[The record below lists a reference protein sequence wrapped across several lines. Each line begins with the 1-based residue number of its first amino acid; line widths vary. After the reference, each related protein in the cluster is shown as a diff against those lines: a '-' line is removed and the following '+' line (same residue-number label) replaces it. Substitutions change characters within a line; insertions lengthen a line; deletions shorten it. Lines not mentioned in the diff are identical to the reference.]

1 MRTQTILAK
10 GTLVGFAIGAAVAL
24 AACLG
29 ARFGAFAYD
38 RGLEVLIPGVAIGVV
53 GLVAGLVWLWRALE
67 ANDSK
72 GWCFG
77 GAGLIGCALLVGIP
91 ADHLWLSYSLP
102 PIHDISTDIGDA
114 PRFETLLAWRKGAPN
129 PPSYD
134 GPNMVTYGGERMTT
148 ALAQKY
154 AYPDIRPMEKLNVH
168 HKTVPL
174 KEYYASWFWRCLNTV
189 NGLGWQVASFDLK
202 SGRIEATDT
211 SLWFGIV
218 SDIVIRV
225 RTAGSIGVR
234 IDVRAKS
241 RMGTADMGRNA
252 TLVRDFLHAMPP

>member
-1 MRTQTILAK
+1 MRYQTVLAK
-10 GTLVGFAIGAAVAL
+10 GAVVGFVAGVAVAL
-24 AACLG
+24 VACLG
-29 ARFGAFAYD
+29 TRFGTFEYG
-38 RGLEVLIPGVAIGVV
+38 RGIEVLIPGVAIGAG
-53 GLVAGLVWLWRALE
+53 GLVAGLLWLGRALE

-72 GWCFG
+72 GWRCG
-77 GAGLIGCALLVGIP
+77 GVGLLGCALLVGIP
-91 ADHLWLSYSLP
+91 ADHVWLAYSLP

-114 PRFETLLAWRKGAPN
+114 PRFEMLLAWRDGASN

-134 GPNMVTYGGERMTT
+134 GPQIVTYGGERMTT

-154 AYPDIRPMEKLNVH
+154 AYSDIKPMEKLNVFH
-168 HKTVPL
+168 ARVPL
-174 KEYYASWFWRCLNTV
+174 KEYYANQFWRCLNTV

-202 SGRIEATDT
+202 SGHIEATDT

-225 RTAGSIGVR
+225 RTAGPIGVR

-241 RMGTADMGRNA
+241 RSGTADMGRDA